1 MDYTAIRKLTIELS
15 GLSGMDDTY
24 TFYYDETNNSRK
36 FRITEKDFNSSKDE
50 DFVIGGLVY
59 ESENRQFNL
68 DKLFQSFKL
77 QSNVKEVKRQHIA
90 PGKTF
95 LECVKSPKLQL
106 LLKWILESD
115 VYIHFMT
122 MNNLYFGIVDIVD
135 SLTADTKF
143 SALPQDYINLMKNSL
158 YKYIN
163 ADIDY
168 IHSVFLKYNY
178 PNIRSDDVQPFCE
191 DFITWIKNISVENE
205 QEDLGLESVRQLL
218 KASRKRDNLCFLS
231 DNKDLILMDG
241 YECLYV
247 EPIYMFPYSQH
258 IFDEEVEIVNKIKDI
273 PICIDNQVLCNYAFV
288 KSESSRWV
296 QLSDV
301 IIGLLGKMFLYA
313 NSKSNSEIINETIKL
328 SNMQKENI
336 SLLKSLI
343 EKSEKK
349 CLAFIHFTANF
360 YEIEKVK
367 LILSMK

>member
-1 MDYTAIRKLTIELS
+1 MDYTDIRKLAIEFS

-59 ESENRQFNL
+59 EGENRQFSL

-77 QSNVKEVKRQHIA
+77 QSNVKEIKRQHIA

-106 LLKWILESD
+106 LLKWIIENE
-115 VYIHFMT
+115 VYVHFMA
-122 MNNLYFGIVDIVD
+122 MNNLYFGIVDIID
-135 SLTADTKF
+135 SLVDDTKF
-143 SALPQDYINLMKNSL
+143 SMLPPDYINLMKNTL

-178 PNIRSDDVQPFCE
+178 PNIQSDNVQPFCE
-191 DFITWIKNISVENE
+191 DFIAWIENINVENE
-205 QEDLGLESVRQLL
+205 QEDFGLESVRQIL
-218 KASRKRDNLCFLS
+218 KASRRKENLCFLS
-231 DNKDLILMDG
+231 DNKDLILMDR
-241 YECLYV
+241 YESLYV
-247 EPIYMFPYSQH
+247 EPIYMFPHSQH

-273 PICIDNQVLCNYAFV
+273 PICIDNQILCNYAFV
-288 KSESSRWV
+288 KSKSSRWI

-313 NSKSNSEIINETIKL
+313 NSKSNSEIINETMKL
-328 SNMQKENI
+328 SDMQKENI
-336 SLLKSLI
+336 SLLKALI
-343 EKSEKK
+343 EKSEKR